1 VAPLAG
7 RGRSAGLSLVI
18 GRRSA
23 SLAESAAI
31 GHYPCPCRIVRRET
45 QVIERNN
52 HGYDS
57 SRIGQRVSRKLLRS
71 QVGGGD
77 SGGPQGSRGWSEGS
91 RIVLRHSE
99 GRRGLLGHGYS
110 EGDVCSPDGCGEY
123 PSEVLR
129 EVRQQGGCLLPAG
142 CPRSV
147 TRIPPRCSRGFPP
160 GYLLGIRE
168 GIPSDVPMDAP
179 LLFSRRILP

>member
-1 VAPLAG
+1 MKGVAPFG
-7 RGRSAGLSLVI
+7 RLQSPPVSPPRADNPPALPMRYRSLVGNPLGI
-18 GRRSA
+18 GGHPALPLSSPQRAAGNA
-23 SLAESAAI
+23 SD
-31 GHYPCPCRIVRRET
+31 RKD
-45 QVIERNN
+45 N

-91 RIVLRHSE
+91 RVVLRHPE

-123 PSEVLR
+123 PAEVLR
-129 EVRQQGGCLLPAG
+129 EVRQQGGCVLPAG
-142 CPRSV
+142 RPRSV
-147 TRIPPRCSRGFPP
+147 TRIPPRSSRGFPRRYP
-160 GYLLGIRE
+160 AGYL
-168 GIPSDVPMDAP
+168 
-179 LLFSRRILP
+179 